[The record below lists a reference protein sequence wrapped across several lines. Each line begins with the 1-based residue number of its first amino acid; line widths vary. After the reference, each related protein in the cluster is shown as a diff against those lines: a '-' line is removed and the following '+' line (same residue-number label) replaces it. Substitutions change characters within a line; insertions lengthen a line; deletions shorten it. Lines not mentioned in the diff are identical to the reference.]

1 MKQRRGFV
9 TNSSSTNDI
18 FVALGTAGAAAAL
31 GTVINTIQVSKN
43 TEIVSYAILD
53 TLHQPEEPRP
63 PEIRVNDSQYVAWF
77 YAGVRIIDVQ
87 YAFDEETQETQISV
101 LRDEYDSGYTSQI
114 KYSINEE
121 FINKWLTFG
130 TSGEDISTMSGDYK
144 VCGFMCESWENDKPR
159 KQRQGFAGRMS
170 VDVSVDVA
178 GKPLYKGKQVN
189 IKNESDL
196 IASDGIAL
204 NDARVKTI
212 LPIRVVNPDK
222 YTWKLS
228 YEIAQSNLEKVAH
241 IELKHNQEESTPGV
255 HLYEFIIQPH
265 GTPLGSKEKPLH
277 SITSRIEVTGEPS
290 SRHIVDVWDYFELTL
305 LDEGL
310 LFEGKKTEESRLEVY
325 SFVEESEDVHAPAKE
340 IPPTPFQLKCVVRVE
355 QDHESSTA
363 EFVDMS
369 EAEIT
374 FKPLVGVDD
383 ATENLVK
390 AYQYEVKQVG
400 RAGYFEFTPK
410 MQLPSSKTPYNVIL
424 PIECTIKNNTYHL
437 DLPIELKGEPY
448 GQKQAWEEEYRKL
461 RIIIRKY
468 IPAEQWIGLLNAIE
482 SNQHRLSI
490 EQLRL
495 MRRSIYETARDKLIA
510 EAQGYQDIAT
520 ICEWTEWGLEGV
532 KWLGDQAFSYLMA
545 VYTGPVGEAFIVPF
559 KDVLTMVVAD
569 EVTEYFWG
577 GAGAY
582 TEDQIARGSLS
593 AIFTSFENAI
603 NIGGDDMVGSTSLS
617 VKQLGRY
624 LAAFAVVKCLN
635 HYFNDVK
642 EDGSP
647 IGFWD
652 AIVETCKDLTAGFFK
667 NMVAKKFEGMMKSD
681 KAAEIFE
688 KYVSKQFKDQLLRVI
703 PDWDKTGIADPR
715 SLEILGKYLSEFA
728 GFVSCSA
735 YGKVISVASTN
746 EIIQD
751 PNDTI
756 ITFNLSS
763 DANNPWI
770 VKISLNKVKDSLS
783 DYIFNSMFS
792 SFPFASAPISP
803 TDDPTYYKA

>member
-63 PEIRVNDSQYVAWF
+63 PEIRVNDSEYVAWF
-77 YAGVRIIDVQ
+77 YSGVRIIDVQ
-87 YAFDEETQETQISV
+87 YAFDEESQETQITV

-114 KYSINEE
+114 KYSIPETYIE
-121 FINKWLTFG
+121 KWLTFA
-130 TSGEDISTMSGDYK
+130 TSGEDIATMSGDYK

-159 KQRQGFAGRMS
+159 RQRQGIAGKMS
-170 VDVSVDVA
+170 FDVSVDVA

-196 IASDGIAL
+196 YASDGYAL
-204 NDARVKTI
+204 NDANITTTI
-212 LPIRVVNPDK
+212 PIRLINPDK
-222 YTWKLS
+222 YKWKLS
-228 YEIAQSNLEKVAH
+228 YEVSKSDLEKYAH
-241 IELKHNQEESTPGV
+241 VELRHNKDESKPSV
-255 HLYEFIIQPH
+255 LIYDLIIKPH
-265 GTPLGSKEKPLH
+265 GKPLGSKENPLN
-277 SITSRIEVTGEPS
+277 SIIARLDIKGEPS
-290 SRHIVDVWDYFELTL
+290 SDHISDVWDYLELTL
-305 LDEGL
+305 IDEGI
-310 LFEGKKTEESRLEVY
+310 LFEGKLDKESRLEVVSY
-325 SFVEESEDVHAPAKE
+325 CEESSESTEPSKE
-340 IPPTPFQLKCVVRVE
+340 IPPTPFTLKCVIKVE
-355 QDHESSTA
+355 SEGESSTA
-363 EFVDMS
+363 QFVDMS
-369 EAEIT
+369 EAEIS
-374 FKPLVGVDD
+374 FKPLLGTDD
-383 ATENLVK
+383 ATNNLVK
-390 AYQYEVKQVG
+390 AYEYEIKFDG
-400 RAGYFEFTPK
+400 HAGYYHFEPK
-410 MQLPSSKTPYNVIL
+410 MHLPTSKTPYVVKL
-424 PIECTIKNNTYHL
+424 PVECSVKNKTYHL
-437 DLPIELKGEPY
+437 DLPIQLIGEPY
-448 GQKQAWEEEYRKL
+448 GNKQAWEDEYRKL

-468 IPAEQWIGLLNAIE
+468 IPAEQWIDILRNIE
-482 SNQHRLSI
+482 DNKNRLSI

-495 MRRSIYETARDKLIA
+495 MRRSIYETARDQLTA
-510 EAQGYQDIAT
+510 EAQGYQSIAN

-569 EVTEYFWG
+569 EVTEYIWG

-582 TEDQIARGSLS
+582 SEDQIARGSLS

-603 NIGGDDMVGSTSLS
+603 NIGADDMVGAKSLS
-617 VKQLGRY
+617 IKQLGRY
-624 LAAFAVVKCLN
+624 LAAFATIKCLN

-642 EDGSP
+642 DDGSP

-652 AIVETCKDLTAGFFK
+652 AIVETCKDLSINFFK
-667 NMVAKKFEGMMKSD
+667 NIVAKKFEAMMKSD
-681 KAAEIFE
+681 KAGELFE
-688 KYVSKQFKDQLLRVI
+688 KYVSKQFKEKLLKVI
-703 PDWDKTGIADPR
+703 PDWDKVGISDPR

-735 YGKVISVASTN
+735 YGKTVSVASTT
-746 EIIQD
+746 EIISD

-756 ITFNLSS
+756 ISFNLSS
-763 DANNPWI
+763 DENNPWI

-803 TDDPTYYKA
+803 SDDPTFYKA